1 MSKKAV
7 NSTHSKTLIPIVAE
21 KLGISIEM
29 AQDVINDYYDRA
41 VKDIEN
47 MNKRSIFLRKLG
59 TLTFSMKKIERV
71 IKMNEQSAE
80 NKGNDGESF
89 KHVVIKRQLF
99 EKNDFLQSKLLK
111 FKQEDEKLNQDLER
125 KIKDFRGDQE

>member
-111 FKQEDEKLNQDLER
+111 FKHEDEKLNQDLER